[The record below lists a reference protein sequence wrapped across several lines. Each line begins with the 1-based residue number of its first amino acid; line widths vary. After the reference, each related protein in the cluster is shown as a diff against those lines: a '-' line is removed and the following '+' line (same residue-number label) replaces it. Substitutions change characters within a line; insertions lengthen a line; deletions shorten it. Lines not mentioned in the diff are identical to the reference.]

1 MIVATT
7 LMNPSCMASTNE
19 TTNTIDFDSVCKA
32 SNFDVE
38 KEEQVVPSVFA
49 ERKQRNWK
57 KEN

>member
-1 MIVATT
+1 MNVATT
-7 LMNPSCMASTNE
+7 LMNPTCTASTNKA
-19 TTNTIDFDSVCKA
+19 TIYFAPVCKA